1 MKKQW
6 KWALAIL
13 ALVLLGGAAARI
25 VAARKAQA
33 ATTVVKAEPVIELAA
48 SDVMTL
54 QSIDVAQGLAISGS
68 LRAANTA
75 VVKARVAGELQGLTL
90 REGDSVKAG
99 QVVARIDAAE
109 YQARVTQAQR
119 SADAAK
125 AQTDIAQR
133 AFDNNKAL
141 VNQGF
146 ISATALDTSAAS
158 LEAAKST
165 HASALAAA
173 DIARK
178 SLQDTVLKAPIAGV
192 VSQRLAQPGE
202 RVGVD
207 ARIIEIVDDNRL
219 ELEAQ
224 ISPADSVNVRVGQ
237 SAQLKIEGRKDTVAA
252 SVVRINPSAQ
262 AASRSVL
269 VYLAVAASPNLR
281 QGLFAEGTL
290 GTAQMQSLAVPVS
303 AVRYDKPKPYIQVIT
318 SGAIEHRSVELGTK
332 AEAGGV
338 AMVAINNIASGAQLT
353 MASAGFL
360 REGTKVRVAGNST
373 TGSTAATSGPAVSTP
388 TASAAK

>member
-1 MKKQW
+1 MKKHW

-13 ALVLLGGAAARI
+13 ALVLLGGAAARM

-33 ATTVVKAEPVIELAA
+33 AIVVTKAEPVIELAA
-48 SDVMTL
+48 SDVMIL
-54 QSIDVAQGLAISGS
+54 QPIDVAQGLAISGS

-99 QVVARIDAAE
+99 QIVARVDAAE

-119 SADAAK
+119 SADAARS
-125 AQTDIAQR
+125 QTDIAQR
-133 AFDNNKAL
+133 VFDNNKAL

-178 SLQDTVLKAPIAGV
+178 SLQDTVLKAPISGV

-202 RVGVD
+202 RVGID
-207 ARIIEIVDDNRL
+207 ARIIEIVDDSRL

-269 VYLAVAASPNLR
+269 VYLAVAASPSLR

-318 SGAIEHRSVELGTK
+318 SGAIEHRSVELGAK
-332 AEAGGV
+332 AEAGGA
-338 AMVAINNIASGAQLT
+338 AMVAINNIAAGAQLT

-360 REGTKVRVAGNST
+360 REGTQVRVAGKALA
-373 TGSTAATSGPAVSTP
+373 GSAP
-388 TASAAK
+388 TASASASAAK